1 MIYFDE
7 VMFYVSVEW
16 YDCFEG
22 FEDICYEKFIDGI
35 VKIIINR
42 LQVCNVFCFLT
53 VKEMIQVLVDVCYD
67 DNIGVIIL
75 IGVGDKVFCFGGDQK
90 VCGDYGGYKDDFGVY
105 HLNVLDFQCQIC
117 ICLKLVVAMVVG
129 YFIGGGYV
137 LYMMCDLIIVVDN
150 VIFGQIGLKVGFFD
164 GGWGVFYMVR
174 IVGQK
179 KVCEIWF
186 LCRQYDVKQVLD
198 MGFVN
203 IVVLL
208 VDLEK
213 EIVCWCREML

>member
-22 FEDICYEKFIDGI
+22 FEDIRYEKFIDGI

-42 LQVCNVFCFLT
+42 SQVRNVFRFLT
-53 VKEMIQVLVDVCYD
+53 VKEMIQALVDARYD

-75 IGVGDKVFCFGGDQK
+75 IGVGDKAFCFGGDQK
-90 VCGDYGGYKDDFGVY
+90 VRGDYGGYKDDFGVY
-105 HLNVLDFQCQIC
+105 YLNVLDFQRQIR
-117 ICLKLVVAMVVG
+117 ICSKSVVAMVVG

-137 LYMMCDLIIVVDN
+137 LYMMCDLIIAVDN
-150 VIFGQIGLKVGFFD
+150 VIFGQIGSKVGFFD

-179 KVCEIWF
+179 KAREIWF
-186 LCRQYDVKQVLD
+186 LCRQYDVKQALD

-203 IVVLL
+203 IVVSLA
-208 VDLEK
+208 DLEK
-213 EIVCWCREML
+213 EIVRWCREML

>member
-7 VMFYVSVEW
+7 VMFYVLVEW

-35 VKIIINR
+35 VKIIINC
-42 LQVCNVFCFLT
+42 LQVCNVFCFLM

-105 HLNVLDFQCQIC
+105 YLNVLDFQCQIC
-117 ICLKLVVAMVVG
+117 ICLKLVVVMVVG

-164 GGWGVFYMVR
+164 GGWGVFYMVC

-186 LCRQYDVKQVLD
+186 LCCQYDVKQVLD